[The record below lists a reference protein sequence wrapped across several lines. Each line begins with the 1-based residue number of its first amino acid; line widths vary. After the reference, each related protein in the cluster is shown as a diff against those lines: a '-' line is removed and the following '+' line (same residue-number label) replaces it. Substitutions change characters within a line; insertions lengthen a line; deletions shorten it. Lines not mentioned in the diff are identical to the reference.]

1 MNTDALTWPEPAP
14 SLARAVAGEFRLLR
28 EIGRGGMG
36 VVYLAEDAQL
46 HRRVAIKTLPPHLA
60 ADAAVRERFLR
71 EARTAAA
78 LSHPN
83 IVPIYSAA
91 ERDAVVYFT
100 MGFVD
105 GESVAERLHRH
116 GPLAVPSALAITRQ
130 LAMALDAAHAQGV
143 VHRDIKAE
151 NVLLDGSGRALVT
164 DFGIA
169 RLSEAQPLTA
179 TGTVLGTVQYMSPEQ
194 VTGEALDGRSDLYA
208 LGVLLFHMLTGR
220 FPFERPSA
228 SAVLVAHVNSAPP
241 RLHEFLP
248 DAPDALDAL
257 VAALL
262 EKRAGDRVPSARV
275 LLERLAVFGA
285 PDTAGTAS
293 MSAATVSPAIV
304 ATPNARGPLSSA
316 DAEAVWA
323 RAAEL
328 QANTGL
334 QVPPAQFPVPGEA
347 ASPTR
352 GYDLSLVKDAAAEAG
367 IAPRYVERALAERD
381 VAAQVAAAVSRVEVT
396 EGARLQ
402 RAPNM
407 FLGAHTKLEYESVV
421 DGELS
426 LDALEDMADLAR
438 RSLGDLISVSAI
450 GRTLT
455 ISTNTS
461 RPGQS
466 GMVRLLQLTVAI
478 RNGRTTIRAFED
490 IGGTAGALLGGVG
503 GGVGMGVGAMTMGI
517 LASSQMPVVGVMA
530 WAGILATALASGR
543 MAFGRTSRNKQTEL
557 RELVQELARY
567 ASAHIAGAQLSRSPT
582 LRGGRG
588 TLAADHDT
596 RGTSGSR

>member
-1 MNTDALTWPEPAP
+1 MNTDAFSWPEPAP
-14 SLARAVAGEFRLLR
+14 SLARAVAGEFRLLQ

-36 VVYLAEDAQL
+36 VVYLAEDTQL

-60 ADAAVRERFLR
+60 ADAAVRDRFLR

-91 ERDAVVYFT
+91 ERNAVVYFT
-100 MGFVD
+100 MGYVK
-105 GESVAERLHRH
+105 GESVAERLQRE
-116 GPLAVPSALAITRQ
+116 GPLDVPAALAIARQ
-130 LAMALDAAHAQGV
+130 LAMALDAAHAEGV

-151 NVLLDGSGRALVT
+151 NVLLDGAGRALVT

-194 VTGEALDGRSDLYA
+194 VTGDALDGRSDLYA
-208 LGVLLFHMLTGR
+208 MGVLLFHMLSCR
-220 FPFERPSA
+220 FPFERSTP

-241 RLHEFLP
+241 RLHSVRP

-257 VAALL
+257 VADLL
-262 EKRAGDRVPSARV
+262 EKRPNARVPSARV
-275 LLERLAVFGA
+275 LLERLASIDGGA
-285 PDTAGTAS
+285 AALVPIVRP
-293 MSAATVSPAIV
+293 SAPPGEPVLDSAM
-304 ATPNARGPLSSA
+304 SSA
-316 DAEAVWA
+316 DAQAVWA

-334 QVPPAQFPVPGEA
+334 MVPPPQFTA
-347 ASPTR
+347 AGAEPSPTR
-352 GYDLSLVKDAAAEAG
+352 GYDMVVVKEAAAEAG
-367 IAPRYVERALAERD
+367 IAPKYVERALAERE
-381 VAAQVAAAVSRVEVT
+381 AATRRSVVQVE
-396 EGARLQ
+396 EGARL
-402 RAPNM
+402 RRTPNP
-407 FLGAHTKLEYESVV
+407 FIGAHTKIEYESVI
-421 DGELS
+421 DGELP

-438 RSLGDLISVSAI
+438 RSLGDLISVSAV

-461 RPGQS
+461 RPGQN
-466 GMVRLLQLTVAI
+466 GMVRLLQLTVAV
-478 RNGRTTIRAFED
+478 RNGRTTVRAFED

-503 GGVGMGVGAMTMGI
+503 GGVGMGVGAMAMGI
-517 LASSQMPVVGVMA
+517 LASSQMPVVGLMA
-530 WAGILATALASGR
+530 WGGILATAMASGR

-557 RELVQELARY
+557 RELVLELARF
-567 ASAHIAGAQLSRSPT
+567 AEAHITDAHRSRGGAGA
-582 LRGGRG
+582 
-588 TLAADHDT
+588 LAAGADD
-596 RGTSGSR
+596 RGTSGGR